1 MDTGSFCFD
10 TLLSYRRHL
19 RSDLTPHG
27 GAHCPGPKWPGLRHG
42 PPKLASPHRS
52 AVPLVHVPEAC
63 QSPELLLST
72 LMSGHVHITSIQL
85 GGLLSICYRFCHY
98 PAKETWLI
106 LTFPVPRWFLNS
118 LTPCSRCW
126 VSGTLLPVLG
136 LLILYVSLRWECS
149 LRWRC
154 SLHWGCSLKQF
165 AHH

>member
-72 LMSGHVHITSIQL
+72 LMSGHVHITSIRL

-98 PAKETWLI
+98 PAKETCTSI
-106 LTFPVPRWFLNS
+106 LKLSFVLLATRAVSAFYS
-118 LTPCSRCW
+118 LLFTQ
-126 VSGTLLPVLG
+126 LP
-136 LLILYVSLRWECS
+136 
-149 LRWRC
+149 
-154 SLHWGCSLKQF
+154 
-165 AHH
+165 A